1 MRLFLISSFIFIL
14 INVNKAISDV
24 LPNDLFSS
32 VEVVELQMS
41 SLQTNS
47 IKNNSGIYQCWLFA
61 HPENKKYTGPFDN
74 FKRMISDTSYKI
86 LLNSTKFKI
95 RLLDENQE
103 MAKYS
108 VDVDAYDNKRYNL
121 SWVLERAKLDQNC
134 KNCWMTTSVTQP
146 QFIGPVSYT
155 HLTLPTTPY
164 V

>member
-14 INVNKAISDV
+14 ININKAVSDV

-95 RLLDENQE
+95 RLLNENQE

-146 QFIGPVSYT
+146 QFIGQ
-155 HLTLPTTPY
+155 LN
-164 V
+164 

>member
-1 MRLFLISSFIFIL
+1 MRLFLISSFIFVL
-14 INVNKAISDV
+14 ININKAISDV

-61 HPENKKYTGPFDN
+61 HPENKRYTGPFGN
-74 FKRMISDTSYKI
+74 FKKMISDTSYKI

-95 RLLDENQE
+95 RLIEENKNK
-103 MAKYS
+103 AAYS
-108 VDVDAYDNKRYNL
+108 VNVDAYDNKRYNL
-121 SWVLERAKLDQNC
+121 TWVLEKAALDQNC

-146 QFIGPVSYT
+146 QFIG
-155 HLTLPTTPY
+155 LLN
-164 V
+164 